1 MSCLNGNYTKS
12 PYFYM
17 YLLLSFCYRTDNAIK
32 NHWNSTMKRKYE
44 EDLEKRPVLYTYPYT
59 PSSVV
64 NMQGIHPVK
73 LFPNQHN
80 SEAVVTVQYVIK
92 IIILL

>member
-1 MSCLNGNYTKS
+1 
-12 PYFYM
+12 
-17 YLLLSFCYRTDNAIK
+17 
-32 NHWNSTMKRKYE
+32 MKRKYE

-92 IIILL
+92 IIIMLKMFKLKIRIFKSSLTLHFAFTAQKIKIYQIGIRNI